1 MQGFNMGRYVPPD
14 AEGVL
19 TANQAS
25 GKGHALGRR
34 AAKLKTEGALTVRFE
49 MPFAVWCD
57 TCENTPT
64 PTTNAAGTA
73 AEPPKKRPQ
82 LIGQGVRFNA
92 EKRRVGSYFST
103 PIYSFRMRHAAC
115 GGALEIRTDPQR
127 TSYEVIAGGRRRDT
141 GGDDRALD
149 DDSLVGTGTAQLLL
163 LQERD
168 SAQQQREAA
177 FSSLEKTIADRAAL
191 AAAGARIDALGDVAD
206 RQWDDPYARNQAL
219 RRAFRV
225 GRRAR
230 ERDAGVAEEI
240 RARLGFGLELL
251 PESDDDARRARLVE
265 FGTRP
270 PGADA
275 GHAAAGGGVGVDGET
290 STVLARPLF
299 FGSGGGGGGR
309 VRTKK
314 EEEASAGE
322 ERTSSPRGK
331 GRKGRRLKSEVAAS
345 RMRDSLVSEIVG
357 NTRLATDPFLEPR
370 SSKEPKS
377 TTLLPGLKRK
387 RNPDE
392 DIGPPAEERPAE
404 KATSMSSALVDYD
417 SD

>member
-1 MQGFNMGRYVPPD
+1 MGRYVPPD

-57 TCENTPT
+57 TCENK
-64 PTTNAAGTA
+64 TNTNTNTATAAAAGG
-73 AEPPKKRPQ
+73 AEPKKGRPQ

-103 PIYSFRMRHAAC
+103 PVYSFRMRHAAC

-127 TSYEVIAGGRRRDT
+127 TSYEVVAGGRRRDT
-141 GGDDRALD
+141 GEDRAT
-149 DDSLVGTGTAQLLL
+149 DDSLVGTGAAL
-163 LQERD
+163 LQQLQGGDAEEQQ
-168 SAQQQREAA
+168 QQQREAA

-191 AAAGARIDALGDVAD
+191 AAAGARLEALGDVAA

-225 GRRAR
+225 GRHAR

-240 RARLGFGLELL
+240 RSRLGLGIELL
-251 PESDDDARRARLVE
+251 PESDEDARRARLVE

-270 PGADA
+270 PGGDGAM
-275 GHAAAGGGVGVDGET
+275 GVGVDGEET
-290 STVLARPLF
+290 TVLAKPLF
-299 FGSGGGGGGR
+299 GGGGGGGR
-309 VRTKK
+309 TK
-314 EEEASAGE
+314 EEVSVVEK
-322 ERTSSPRGK
+322 TSSSRGK
-331 GRKGRRLKSEVAAS
+331 GKKGRKLKSEVAAS

-387 RNPDE
+387 RDPE
-392 DIGPPAEERPAE
+392 GEIGPPTEGRPAE
-404 KATSMSSALVDYD
+404 KATVISSALVDYD